1 MAHGV
6 AVDRRIVERRQI
18 DRRLDVEGGD
28 ARARAM
34 QRHAFGLGDGRDAF
48 ADQPFHVV
56 EPQQRSG
63 KRETVV
69 GQLRHES
76 CRLRRRTP
84 RSLPRKRESRTT
96 MA

>member
-28 ARARAM
+28 AGARPV
-34 QRHAFGLGDGRDAF
+34 QRHTLGFAHGRDAL

-56 EPQQRSG
+56 EPQQRAG
-63 KRETVV
+63 ECETVV
-69 GQLRHES
+69 GQLRH
-76 CRLRRRTP
+76 
-84 RSLPRKRESRTT
+84 
-96 MA
+96 